1 MSQQYFTSSSLLAFK
16 LLGFTG
22 ELCSSLCFLF
32 PSSSQSHQR
41 QTEWETRRGLLYV
54 LSVQVYARLC
64 AALCRW
70 TEDVTGKSTWP
81 CIGSTKDCVC
91 VHPIMHVCS
100 ETILFVLCAVVGKCH
115 FSFCLGMFW
124 IWSVTWIYS
133 KSYLHAD
140 LIMEVVA
147 KQLHALP
154 SLWLNKEKQAF
165 RFKKRMSSEKVLS
178 PYFTISSWKADWT
191 GIYHIFAETHTCT

>member
-16 LLGFTG
+16 LLGFSG

-32 PSSSQSHQR
+32 SSSSQNHQR
-41 QTEWETRRGLLYV
+41 RTEWETWRGLLYV
-54 LSVQVYARLC
+54 LSVQVYACLC

-70 TEDVTGKSTWP
+70 TEDVTGKSMWP

-91 VHPIMHVCS
+91 VHPIMHVFQNSPVCP
-100 ETILFVLCAVVGKCH
+100 LCGGGEMP
-115 FSFCLGMFW
+115 FLLCLGMFW

-147 KQLHALP
+147 KQLHALA

-165 RFKKRMSSEKVLS
+165 RFKKTDEQ
-178 PYFTISSWKADWT
+178 WKGAQPLF
-191 GIYHIFAETHTCT
+191 YHI